1 MKIHQQ
7 LTMHRDLNKQVHID
21 KADIEKEKLERIAFS
36 KSPKEN
42 IKRQIII
49 NNCVF
54 EMRKGE
60 TEQQARLRIN
70 GIYKDTIL

>member
-1 MKIHQQ
+1 MNKRY
-7 LTMHRDLNKQVHID
+7 RDNMAIVHID
-21 KADIEKEKLERIAFS
+21 KNDIEKEKLEQIAFS

-49 NNCVF
+49 NNCIF

-70 GIYKDTIL
+70 GTYKNTIL